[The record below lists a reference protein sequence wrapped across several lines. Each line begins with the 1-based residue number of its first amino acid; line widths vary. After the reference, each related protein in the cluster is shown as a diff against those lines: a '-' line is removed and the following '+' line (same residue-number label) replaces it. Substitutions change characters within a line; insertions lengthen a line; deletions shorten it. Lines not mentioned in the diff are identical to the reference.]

1 MGICLKVNKGP
12 PVTVVKNGS
21 VETLV
26 WIKNISDSTY
36 PIIYLEHA
44 ASGEKK
50 SAADKLADNLIDIN
64 CMGRK

>member
-26 WIKNISDSTY
+26 WIKNVSDSTD
-36 PIIYLEHA
+36 PINHLEHA

-50 SAADKLADNLIDIN
+50 SATDKLADNLIDIN
-64 CMGRK
+64 CMDRK

>member
-1 MGICLKVNKGP
+1 MGICLKVNNGP

-26 WIKNISDSTY
+26 WIKNISDSSG
-36 PIIYLEHA
+36 PIHLEHA